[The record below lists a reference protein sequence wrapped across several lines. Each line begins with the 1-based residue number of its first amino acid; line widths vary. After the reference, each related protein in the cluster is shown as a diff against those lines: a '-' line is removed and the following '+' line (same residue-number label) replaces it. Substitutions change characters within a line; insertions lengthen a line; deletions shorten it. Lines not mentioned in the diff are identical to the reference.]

1 MTETDYAVAP
11 GEYLAEWLD
20 QSGVT
25 LESIALKFDVQLLL
39 LEGFLTGSV
48 ELGASLAA
56 VLREATGVPARVWLR
71 REQQYRADLE
81 RLAITREGS

>member
-11 GEYLAEWLD
+11 GEYLAEWLE

-25 LESIALKFDVQLLL
+25 LESIAVKFDVQPLL
-39 LEGFLTGSV
+39 LERFLAGNV

-56 VLREATGVPARVWLR
+56 VLREATGIPARIWLR
-71 REQQYRADLE
+71 HEQQYRADLA
-81 RLAITREGS
+81 RLAITRKGP